1 MTDAESNFVFLAD
14 TLPKCYPS
22 FHREFYKLLGE
33 HNIRTGTLPGTRDV
47 WAKDYMPVQ
56 CGAANFIQFRYDP
69 DYLKSKKWSH
79 LRTNPNSI
87 SHAMGICTRK
97 SDLIIDGG
105 NVIRG
110 KDFVILTDK
119 IFQENKQQSQKLIVS
134 KLESLLQKQVVIMPK
149 DPADYTG
156 HADGMIRLHRNR
168 TVLINEY
175 RQEDRRL
182 EIRVKS
188 ALKASGI
195 DWIEIPY
202 APYSNSCVND
212 ATGLYINF
220 LQLRNVI
227 FLPVF
232 DLPEDLTALDQFEQ
246 LFPGYEIIPLMS
258 KKIAKE
264 GGVLNCISWN
274 IHLS

>member
-1 MTDAESNFVFLAD
+1 
-14 TLPKCYPS
+14 
-22 FHREFYKLLGE
+22 
-33 HNIRTGTLPGTRDV
+33 
-47 WAKDYMPVQ
+47 MPVQ
-56 CGAANFIQFRYDP
+56 WGTADFIQFRYDP
-69 DYLKSKKWSH
+69 DYLKPKKWSH
-79 LRTNPNSI
+79 LRTNPNPI
-87 SHAMGICTRK
+87 SRALGICSQK

-105 NVIRG
+105 NIIRG

-119 IFQENKQQSQKLIVS
+119 IFRENKQQSQNSIIS
-134 KLESLLQKQVVIMPK
+134 KLESLFQKQVVIIPK

-175 RQEDRRL
+175 SHEDRTL
-182 EIRVKS
+182 GIRVKS
-188 ALKASGI
+188 ALKVSGV

-202 APYSNSCVND
+202 APYSNSRVND

-232 DLPEDLTALDQFEQ
+232 DLPQDLTALDQFQ
-246 LFPGYEIIPLMS
+246 HLFPAQEIIPLMS
-258 KKIAKE
+258 NEIAEE